1 MSRTFA
7 ELFDQYE
14 LYARA
19 RGFSGD
25 QIDLTRLAVGL
36 FAQFLETTGDAKDVT
51 ADDYRRFVVDLRS
64 RRARL
69 GSGKESDHY
78 LSGTTVHTY
87 SRVVKTF
94 FAWLSEERIIAEN
107 PLALIPASR
116 KPKTIPKV
124 YREKEL
130 LAVSAAVTSVR
141 DRAIYE
147 LFLDSG
153 IRLKELSTIK
163 IGDIDIE
170 EGSVRVMGKGGKE
183 RFVYFIPPVAES
195 IKAYVKEFRRD
206 AAKNDALFVTSTGS
220 PLKTRGIQTM
230 LCRLGEKAGLKERLA
245 PHKLRH
251 SFATLSLKYGA
262 NVEYIRK
269 MLGHTD
275 IKTTSESYLNVL
287 DEDVKAAHMKFSPLA
302 NLKTAGAGKGFVSPN
317 EGKPA
322 DQQKNPEGQ
331 PGQQAHEETSSE
343 QMPLRNSKQE
353 SPPKLAHD
361 RSTGEHEK
369 TEAGER
375 PDDADARLRPICR
388 ERYNEH
394 LRKLADLTGEL
405 IADIENGNLEPPR
418 RPAKTNPKSMFGGL
432 GLVRVYHAQNKRL
445 WPFLLQHLDN
455 EFTDPLLTAQ
465 IHRVGVAAFVA
476 RFLKN
481 ESEEREL
488 ADAVR
493 ENLILVSERG
503 TFAGRCKICRSYF
516 YDDGNK

>member
-7 ELFDQYE
+7 ELLDQYE

-19 RGFSGD
+19 RGFSGE
-25 QIDLTRLAVGL
+25 QVDLTRLSVSL
-36 FAQFLETTGDAKDVT
+36 FAQFLETSGDAQDVT
-51 ADDYRRFVVDLRS
+51 GDDYRRFVVDLRS
-64 RRARL
+64 RRARH
-69 GSGKESDHY
+69 GSGKESEHY

-87 SRVVKTF
+87 GRVVKTF
-94 FAWLSEERIIAEN
+94 FAWLSEARIIAEN
-107 PLALIPASR
+107 PLAGIPAPR

-183 RFVYFIPPVAES
+183 RFVPFIPPVAES
-195 IKAYVKEFRRD
+195 IKAYVKESRRD

-230 LCRLGEKAGLKERLA
+230 LYRLGERAGLKERLS

-251 SFATLSLKYGA
+251 TFATLSLKNGG
-262 NVEYIRK
+262 NLEYIRK
-269 MLGHTD
+269 ILGHTD
-275 IKTTSESYLNVL
+275 IKTTSDAYLNVL
-287 DEDVKAAHMKFSPLA
+287 DEDVKAAHRKFSPLA

-322 DQQKNPEGQ
+322 DQQKNPE
-331 PGQQAHEETSSE
+331 
-343 QMPLRNSKQE
+343 MPLRNSKQE

-361 RSTGEHEK
+361 RSPGEHEK

-375 PDDADARLRPICR
+375 LDKAHAGLRPNYQDLYR
-388 ERYNEH
+388 EY

-418 RPAKTNPKSMFGGL
+418 RPSKTNPKSMFGGL
-432 GLVRVYHAQNKRL
+432 GLVRVYHAQNKPL

-455 EFTDPLLTAQ
+455 EFSNTPLTAQ
-465 IHRVGVAAFVA
+465 IARVGLASLLA
-476 RFLKN
+476 RFLKK
-481 ESEEREL
+481 ESEERDL

-493 ENLILVSERG
+493 EKLVLVSERA
-503 TFAGRCKICRSYF
+503 TFAGTCKICQGYF
-516 YDDGNK
+516 DNGGNK